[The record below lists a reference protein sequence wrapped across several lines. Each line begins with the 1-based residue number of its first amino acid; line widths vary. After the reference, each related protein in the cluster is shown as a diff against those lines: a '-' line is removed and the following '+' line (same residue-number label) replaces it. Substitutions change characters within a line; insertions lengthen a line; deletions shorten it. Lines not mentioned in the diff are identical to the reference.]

1 MDGEDLHNLF
11 STQDKALHATVK
23 RHVGALFSQNG
34 IQSCE
39 PHIDSTIELM
49 LERLNSMVKESGSVR
64 IDASAWM
71 QYWAFDTIGE
81 ITFSKKLGF
90 LATGTD
96 VGGLCAQN
104 HHNMT
109 YFGLV
114 RPCFDGLQT
123 LYTDGI

>member
-23 RHVGALFSQNG
+23 RTIGALFSQNS
-34 IQSCE
+34 IRDFE
-39 PHIDSTIELM
+39 PHIDSTVALL
-49 LERLNSMVKESGSVR
+49 LEKFKSMMTETGRVK

-71 QYWAFDTIGE
+71 QFWAFDTIGE
-81 ITFSKKLGF
+81 IVFSQKLGF

-96 VGGLCAQN
+96 ISGLCAQN

-114 RPCFDGLQT
+114 
-123 LYTDGI
+123 

>member
-11 STQDKALHATVK
+11 STQDKALHQTVK
-23 RHVGALFSQNG
+23 RHIAALFSQNG

-39 PHIDSTIELM
+39 PHIDSTIEL
-49 LERLNSMVKESGSVR
+49 LLVRLNSMLDDTGSVC

-81 ITFSKKLGF
+81 ITFSQKLGF
-90 LATGTD
+90 LATGSD
-96 VGGLCAQN
+96 VGALCAQN

-114 RPCFDGLQT
+114 
-123 LYTDGI
+123 

>member
-11 STQDKALHATVK
+11 STQDKSLHATVK
-23 RHVGALFSQNG
+23 RHIGALFSQSG
-34 IQSCE
+34 IQIYE
-39 PHIDSTIELM
+39 PHIDSTIEL
-49 LERLNSMVKESGSVR
+49 LLVRLNSMLDESGSGR

-81 ITFSKKLGF
+81 IIFSQKLGF

-96 VGGLCAQN
+96 VSGLCAQN
-104 HHNMT
+104 HHHMT

-114 RPCFDGLQT
+114 
-123 LYTDGI
+123 

>member
-23 RHVGALFSQNG
+23 RNVGALFSQSG
-34 IQSCE
+34 VQSYE
-39 PHIDSTIELM
+39 SHIDNTIELL
-49 LERLNSMVKESGSVR
+49 LERLNSMLKSSGSVR

-71 QYWAFDTIGE
+71 QYWAFDTIGK

-90 LATGTD
+90 LATGSD

-114 RPCFDGLQT
+114 SRHSNDPVDAQ
-123 LYTDGI
+123 Y